1 MYADLKANLTAMPGH
16 IGDLACITAYARA
29 RARARAHTHTHTH
42 CICHCDGKP
51 VRSMPDAGTLAPI
64 RFVTRLPAT
73 HESYTDVAWRSVRH
87 WIGFFRNKLIF
98 WRFWFRGLG
107 AQGLGLRDDL
117 EAIQTL
123 TQLCNLLLLA
133 RLAHPLRILLPLLL
147 APLPFPPLLRT
158 LMMPRPRRMKLPA

>member
-42 CICHCDGKP
+42 CICQCDGKP

-87 WIGFFRNKLIF
+87 CFAISSFFRVWGQEMI
-98 WRFWFRGLG
+98 
-107 AQGLGLRDDL
+107 LRRSRHSRSF
-117 EAIQTL
+117 AISSF
-123 TQLCNLLLLA
+123 LLA
-133 RLAHPLRILLPLLL
+133 WLILCASFSLSSSPPSLFLPSS
-147 APLPFPPLLRT
+147 AP
-158 LMMPRPRRMKLPA
+158 